1 MAVRTANAEWV
12 GALQDGSGKMA
23 FGSGAFEGQFSYASR
38 FEEGTGT
45 NPEELIGA
53 AHAGCFSM
61 SLANLIA
68 TAGHDVQ
75 RVETTARVHLEPAAE
90 GPSITRIELQTEAEV
105 PGVDDEEF
113 QRQRE
118 DRGGDLPGIQGARGR
133 GDLARRKA
141 LRQLVARL
149 GHPERHG

>member
-23 FGSGAFEGQFSYASR
+23 FGSGAFEGQYSYASR

-61 SLANLIA
+61 AFANLLA
-68 TAGHDVQ
+68 TAGHDPR
-75 RVETTARVHLEPAAE
+75 RVETTARVHLEPQDE
-90 GPSITRIELQTEAEV
+90 GPAITRIELVTEAEV
-105 PGVDDEEF
+105 PGVTEEELR
-113 QRQRE
+113 RQAE
-118 DRGGDLPGIQGARGR
+118 AAKANCPVS
-133 GDLARRKA
+133 KA
-141 LRQLVARL
+141 LAGVEISVEAKLR
-149 GHPERHG
+149 G

>member
-12 GALQDGSGKMA
+12 GALKDGSGKMA
-23 FGSGAFEGQFSYASR
+23 FGSGAFESQFSYASR

-61 SLANLIA
+61 SLANLLA

-75 RVETTARVHLEPAAE
+75 RVETTARVHLEPAEE
-90 GPSITRIELQTEAEV
+90 GPSITQIELQTEAEV
-105 PGVDDEEF
+105 PGIDDDEF
-113 QRQRE
+113 QQHARSAEETCPVSRALAAV
-118 DRGGDLPGIQGARGR
+118 DLSLDAKLYRG
-133 GDLARRKA
+133 
-141 LRQLVARL
+141 
-149 GHPERHG
+149 